1 MDERPITRSE
11 MLELFAA
18 QKADTRAEMLGLFA
32 AQKQEILDGVQE
44 QIRDSQTEILKAF
57 LPYQESTNLR
67 LRVVETNLSNTD
79 AVLTARM
86 AVLERRLQEIEKK
99 LFFNPPAA

>member
-1 MDERPITRSE
+1 
-11 MLELFAA
+11 
-18 QKADTRAEMLGLFA
+18 
-32 AQKQEILDGVQE
+32 
-44 QIRDSQTEILKAF
+44 

>member
-1 MDERPITRSE
+1 MDERPITRAE
-11 MLELFAA
+11 MLE
-18 QKADTRAEMLGLFA
+18 LFA

-86 AVLERRLQEIEKK
+86 AVLERRLQEIEKR
-99 LFFNPPAA
+99 LFLNPPAA